1 MTAPAATPGRDITAP
16 SIDSDGA
23 TSYYCLAILE
33 GSPFPG

>member
-1 MTAPAATPGRDITAP
+1 MTAPAAFPKRDNTAP

-33 GSPFPG
+33 ESPPG